1 LAGSDRIDLGLKIV
15 ATAIACF
22 EVWKFFADRNA
33 QSYAEAK
40 DRSLGYIARFADAEI
55 LDARETLMAYWRQHP
70 EFVSHVMTGAISE
83 PAYDRFVAGTFGAG
97 PDRAETTEALFRT
110 LVLYDEMAFCR
121 AGGICDAPGW
131 LFLQVRRPPRPGLRA
146 VLRDHVGGN
155 WHVGHRPAA
164 PGVRR
169 SLPEPSRGRLT
180 PEARPSTEKVAQ
192 CRRLP
197 R

>member
-1 LAGSDRIDLGLKIV
+1 VSLAGSDRIDLGLKIV
-15 ATAIACF
+15 ATAIPCF

-55 LDARETLMAYWRQHP
+55 LDARETLMDYWRQHP

-83 PAYDRFVAGTFGAG
+83 PAYDRFVAATFGAG

-121 AGGICDAPGW
+121 AGGICDAGILDGYFCRYVVRHAQVYGPFYAIMSEETGTSGIDQQ
-131 LFLQVRRPPRPGLRA
+131 LQEFAEASRS
-146 VLRDHVGGN
+146 
-155 WHVGHRPAA
+155 RPA
-164 PGVRR
+164 GD
-169 SLPEPSRGRLT
+169 
-180 PEARPSTEKVAQ
+180 
-192 CRRLP
+192 
-197 R
+197 